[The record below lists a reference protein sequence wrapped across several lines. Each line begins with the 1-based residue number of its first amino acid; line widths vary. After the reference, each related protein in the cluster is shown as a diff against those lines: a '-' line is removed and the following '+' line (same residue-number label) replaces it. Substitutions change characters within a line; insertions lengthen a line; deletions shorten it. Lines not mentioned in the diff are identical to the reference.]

1 MEDKKPLI
9 EFTEDR
15 ENRMYIIKLSTDIGT
30 TKEGAIFFLN
40 KALKESPWGDLKR
53 AAFEKATEDYVT
65 EIKELKARIEFLNS
79 IIEIHDETAK
89 KFYQVT
95 EIYKEMLKQH
105 ER

>member
-9 EFTEDR
+9 EFTEDK

-89 KFYQVT
+89 K
-95 EIYKEMLKQH
+95 ILSSH
-105 ER
+105 RNI